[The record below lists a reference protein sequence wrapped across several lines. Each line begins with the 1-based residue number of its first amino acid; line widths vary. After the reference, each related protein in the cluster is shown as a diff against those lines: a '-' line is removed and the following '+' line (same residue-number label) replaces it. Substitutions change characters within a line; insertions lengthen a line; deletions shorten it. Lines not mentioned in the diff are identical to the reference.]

1 MKYLK
6 KLFGFFGQESESKQE
21 VTSASEVVNEVS
33 EVEATKPQEKS
44 STSVEDSK
52 VDVSVS
58 DSSSEK
64 ENGAAKTVK
73 SKIYNMLIVDES
85 GSMSGLTQ
93 VTLSGVN
100 EIISTIK
107 EAQKKHGEVQQ
118 HFITLVTF
126 DERNDNKVLPIR
138 TIWNALPISQVNEFK
153 DYRPQGCTPL
163 YDAVGDSLRNLHE
176 KIKKDEDATGA
187 VTILTDGL
195 ENASRRWSAY
205 EVKRLI
211 EQLKEEGWTFS
222 YMGSAHNV
230 KDVTDILSIDNAMEF
245 SHDMLGAGNTWKR
258 ERASRN
264 AYYDRM
270 ACCAS
275 FEDDSWE
282 VKKQRK
288 RQSANDY
295 YSDRVTPDHIAVLAP
310 NEVFVFGS
318 NIQGHHDG
326 GAAAWAMQSF
336 GAVWG
341 QGEGLQGNAYAIPT
355 TAGIGVLQEAVKRFT
370 EYASQN
376 PDKRFLVTRVGCG
389 NAGYDV
395 DVIAPLFGEC
405 VRLENVSL
413 PNEFWAA
420 LGLKVDF

>member
-1 MKYLK
+1 M
-6 KLFGFFGQESESKQE
+6 
-21 VTSASEVVNEVS
+21 
-33 EVEATKPQEKS
+33 
-44 STSVEDSK
+44 
-52 VDVSVS
+52 
-58 DSSSEK
+58 
-64 ENGAAKTVK
+64 
-73 SKIYNMLIVDES
+73 
-85 GSMSGLTQ
+85 
-93 VTLSGVN
+93 
-100 EIISTIK
+100 
-107 EAQKKHGEVQQ
+107 
-118 HFITLVTF
+118 
-126 DERNDNKVLPIR
+126 
-138 TIWNALPISQVNEFK
+138 
-153 DYRPQGCTPL
+153 
-163 YDAVGDSLRNLHE
+163 
-176 KIKKDEDATGA
+176 
-187 VTILTDGL
+187 
-195 ENASRRWSAY
+195 
-205 EVKRLI
+205 
-211 EQLKEEGWTFS
+211 
-222 YMGSAHNV
+222 
-230 KDVTDILSIDNAMEF
+230 
-245 SHDMLGAGNTWKR
+245 
-258 ERASRN
+258 
-264 AYYDRM
+264 
-270 ACCAS
+270 
-275 FEDDSWE
+275 
-282 VKKQRK
+282 KKQRK

-326 GAAAWAMQSF
+326 GAAALAMQSF